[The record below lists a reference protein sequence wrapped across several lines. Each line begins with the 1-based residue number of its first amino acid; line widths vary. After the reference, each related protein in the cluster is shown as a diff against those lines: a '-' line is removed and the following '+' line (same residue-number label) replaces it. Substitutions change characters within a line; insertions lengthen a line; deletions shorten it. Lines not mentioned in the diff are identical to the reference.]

1 VKRYLGKARKP
12 NFYLHVVILLSIPFF
27 NANALSK
34 CVFPSADGHIDASPP
49 NIEGELVEVTS
60 STLVIS
66 GKKNKKEVKVE
77 LTKGV
82 DYFTAFGGF
91 VRLDELRPGQ
101 YIWMW
106 YENCSSSNADIQKA
120 KVVKVYSLDPNDKP

>member
-1 VKRYLGKARKP
+1 MRILMSI
-12 NFYLHVVILLSIPFF
+12 LVVLLSISLF
-27 NANALSK
+27 NGNALSK
-34 CVFPSADGHIDASPP
+34 CVFPSADEDVDASPP

-66 GKKNKKEVKVE
+66 GKENKKEAKVE

-101 YIWMW
+101 YVWIW
-106 YENCSSSNADIQKA
+106 YENCDSSNTDIQKA
-120 KVVKVYSLDPNDKP
+120 KVVKVFSLDPNDKP